1 MRSFVRTLKVLRRM
15 TVLNV
20 GVAMAYRGAF
30 LLFMLGAI
38 ATPVISLLIWRTALS
53 SGAQLPV
60 GKEYLTTYFVLLG
73 VVSMLTSSWI
83 APFLADEIRKGE
95 LSKWLIRPAPS
106 QLDGISNNL
115 TEKLLKLAWH
125 TPAIVV
131 LWWVFRAEVR
141 VPGDPVRWL
150 LFALSVV
157 LAAVLVYVISL
168 LIGSL
173 GFWFDDVRGIYRAY
187 QLLHDVFSGAI
198 VPLALMPDWSRA
210 VMDVQPFRFMVS
222 FPLEIVIGQLSA
234 AELSAGIVLQTGYVG
249 LAVLVAAVV
258 WRAGVRSYSAV
269 GA

>member
-1 MRSFVRTLKVLRRM
+1 MNRLRRTFRVLRRL
-15 TVLNV
+15 TVLNL
-20 GVAMAYRGAF
+20 GVAMAYRGSW
-30 LLFMLGAI
+30 LLFMLA
-38 ATPVISLLIWRTALS
+38 AVTMPVISLLIWRAALAN
-53 SGAQLPV
+53 GASLPV
-60 GKEYLTTYFVLLG
+60 EKEYLTTYFVLLG
-73 VVSMLTSSWI
+73 VVSMLTSSWL

-115 TEKLLKLAWH
+115 TEKLLKLIWH

-131 LWWVFRAEVR
+131 LWWIFRGEVR

-150 LFALSVV
+150 LFGLSVV
-157 LAAVLVYVISL
+157 LAAVLVYTVSL

-173 GFWFDDVRGIYRAY
+173 GFWFDDVRGVYRGY
-187 QLLHDVFSGAI
+187 QLLHDVLSGAI

-210 VMDVQPFRFMVS
+210 VMDVQPFRFMLS
-222 FPLEIVIGQLSA
+222 FPLEVVIG
-234 AELSAGIVLQTGYVG
+234 ELTSKELTAGIALQAGYVG
-249 LAVLVAAVV
+249 LAVLVVALV

>member
-1 MRSFVRTLKVLRRM
+1 VRTLKVLRRM
-15 TVLNV
+15 TVLHIS
-20 GVAMAYRGAF
+20 VAVAYRGAF

-60 GKEYLTTYFVLLG
+60 DKEYLTTYFVLLG

-106 QLDGISNNL
+106 QLEGIANNL

-131 LWWVFRAEVR
+131 LWWIFRAEVR

-150 LFALSVV
+150 LFGLSVA
-157 LAAVLVYVISL
+157 LAAVLVYTVSL

-173 GFWFDDVRGIYRAY
+173 GFWVDDVRGVYRGY
-187 QLLHDVFSGAI
+187 QLLHDVFSGA
-198 VPLALMPDWSRA
+198 
-210 VMDVQPFRFMVS
+210 FMLS
-222 FPLEIVIGQLSA
+222 FPLEIVIG
-234 AELSAGIVLQTGYVG
+234 ELTASELATGIVLQAGYAG
-249 LAVLVAAVV
+249 LAILVAALV
-258 WRAGVRSYSAV
+258 WRVGVRSYSAV

>member
-1 MRSFVRTLKVLRRM
+1 MRSFLRTLKVLRRM

-38 ATPVISLLIWRTALS
+38 ATPVVSLLIWRTALS
-53 SGAQLPV
+53 NGAQLPV
-60 GKEYLTTYFVLLG
+60 DKEYLTTYFVLLG

-131 LWWVFRAEVR
+131 LWWIFRAEVH
-141 VPGDPVRWL
+141 VPADPVRWL
-150 LFALSVV
+150 LFGLSVM
-157 LAAVLVYVISL
+157 LAAVLVYVVSL

-173 GFWFDDVRGIYRAY
+173 GFWFDDVRGVYRGY
-187 QLLHDVFSGAI
+187 QLLHDVLSGAI

-210 VMDVQPFRFMVS
+210 VMDLQPFRFMVS
-222 FPLEIVIGQLSA
+222 FPLEIVIG
-234 AELSAGIVLQTGYVG
+234 ELTASELTIGIALQAGYVG
-249 LAVLVAAVV
+249 LALVMATLV
-258 WRAGVRSYSAV
+258 WRVGVRSYSAV